1 MEVKT
6 ILWREYTF
14 FKRRFWKITTAALM
28 GPILYL
34 IAFGWGL
41 GGDLVVEGHDY
52 LTFIIP
58 GVIAMTTMR
67 QSYSSISMRVSVSR
81 LHEKSFEYYLISPT
95 RMSLLTL
102 GHVIAGA
109 LRGMYSG
116 VIIVAIAW
124 IVRIPINMSF
134 NFILIMLLN
143 SLMFSSLGFYAAMAI
158 DTHYDLN
165 RFATFIINP
174 MSFLCGTFFSLRKM
188 PFILRSIIEIFPLT
202 HSVRAI
208 RSLALNN
215 RVEYFSMLVMFIFAL
230 AFYTLSVKSCYK
242 EAE

>member
-1 MEVKT
+1 MEIKT

-14 FKRRFWKITTAALM
+14 FKRRFWKITSAALM

-95 RMSLLTL
+95 RMPLLTL
-102 GHVIAGA
+102 GHVLAGA
-109 LRGMYSG
+109 MRGMYTG
-116 VIIVAIAW
+116 MIIVLMAW
-124 IVRIPINMSF
+124 LVGIPLHLSF
-134 NFILIMLLN
+134 NFLVIMFLN
-143 SLMFSSLGFYAAMAI
+143 SLMFASLGFFAAMVI

-165 RFATFIINP
+165 RFATFVINP

-188 PFILRSIIEIFPLT
+188 PYLLRAIIELFPLT
-202 HSVRAI
+202 HSVRAM
-208 RSLALNN
+208 RSLALNY
-215 RVEYFSMLVMFIFAL
+215 RVEYFSMLIMALFAV
-230 AFYTLSVKSCYK
+230 AFYTMSVKACYK